1 MQSDNCAYICNQIIA
16 QFNFME
22 TRRDV
27 FQAIADPTRR
37 DIIGLIAKSP
47 MTPNSVADSFNVS
60 RQAISNHIKIL
71 TECGLLSLNIKG
83 REYYYSIQPKKLAV
97 VYDWLEQYR
106 KLWEGRFDAMDNLLI
121 ELQSKSKKQ
130 PKRKK

>member
-1 MQSDNCAYICNQIIA
+1 
-16 QFNFME
+16 ME

-37 DIIGLIAKSP
+37 NIIGLIAKNP
-47 MTPNSVADSFNVS
+47 MTPNSVADSFNIS

-71 TECGLLSLNIKG
+71 TECGLLSLNIQG

-97 VYDWLEQYR
+97 IHNWVEQYR
-106 KLWEGRFDAMDNLLI
+106 KLWDQRFMAMDNLLY
-121 ELQSKSKKQ
+121 ELQYKPKKAGK
-130 PKRKK
+130 KRAK

>member
-1 MQSDNCAYICNQIIA
+1 
-16 QFNFME
+16 ME

-37 DIIGLIAKSP
+37 DMIGLIAKSP
-47 MTPNSVADSFNVS
+47 MTPNSVADNFNVS

-71 TECGLLSLNIKG
+71 TECGLLSVDIKG

-97 VYDWLEQYR
+97 VYDWIEQYR
-106 KLWEGRFDAMDNLLI
+106 KLWEGRFDAMENLLN
-121 ELQSKSKKQ
+121 EMQSKKAKQ
-130 PKRKK
+130 AKRKK

>member
-1 MQSDNCAYICNQIIA
+1 
-16 QFNFME
+16 ME

-47 MTPNSVADSFNVS
+47 MTPNAVADSFHVS

-71 TECGLLSLNIKG
+71 TECGLLSVNIKG
-83 REYYYSIQPKKLAV
+83 REYYYSIQPQKLAV

-106 KLWEGRFDAMDNLLI
+106 KLWEERFDAMESILL
-121 ELQSKSKKQ
+121 ELQAKPKKQ
-130 PKRKK
+130 AKRKK